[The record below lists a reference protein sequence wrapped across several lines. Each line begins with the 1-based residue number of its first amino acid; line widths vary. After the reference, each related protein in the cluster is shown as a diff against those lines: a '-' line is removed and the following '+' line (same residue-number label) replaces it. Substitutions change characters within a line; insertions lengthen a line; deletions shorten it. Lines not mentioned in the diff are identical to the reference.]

1 MRRAVDLV
9 LCASLL
15 SSSSLGASAQ
25 SSVSQSKPV
34 TITATIEA
42 IDQANRTVTL
52 KGPKGN
58 SVDVKAPEGMQGFKS
73 LKVGDQVTVTYFE
86 ALAVQVRKPGDP
98 APAPVPPS
106 TTTTRQ
112 DRKPGSQTRREQTF
126 SVSVEAVDATAP
138 SITVKGPQGG
148 VVTLK
153 VRDPKQLQN
162 VKAGDTL
169 DVTYYESLL
178 VKVARPPKKG

>member
-1 MRRAVDLV
+1 MRRAAETI
-9 LCASLL
+9 LCAALL
-15 SSSSLGASAQ
+15 AWAPVAASAQ

-34 TITATIEA
+34 TVSARIEA
-42 IDQANRTVTL
+42 IDQTNRLVTL

-58 SVDVKAPEGMQGFKS
+58 SFDVKAPEEMQGFEN
-73 LKVGDQVTVTYFE
+73 LKVGDQVTATYFE
-86 ALAVQVRKPGDP
+86 AMAVQVRVPGAP
-98 APAPVPPS
+98 APAAVPPS

-126 SVSVEAVDATAP
+126 SVSVEAVDAASS
-138 SITVKGPQGG
+138 SITVKGPQGRT
-148 VVTLK
+148 VTMK
-153 VRDPKQLQN
+153 VRDPNQLQN

-178 VKVARPPKKG
+178 VKVSRPPKKD